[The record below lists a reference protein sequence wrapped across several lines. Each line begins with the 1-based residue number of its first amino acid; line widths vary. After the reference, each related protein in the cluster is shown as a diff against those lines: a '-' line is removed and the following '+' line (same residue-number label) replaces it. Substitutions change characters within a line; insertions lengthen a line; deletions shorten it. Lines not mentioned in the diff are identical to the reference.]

1 MADKP
6 KLGSELVLYQT
17 EDGSTRVEVRLE
29 NETVWLTQNQMAELF
44 ESSIPNVSIHIRNI
58 FQEGELRQD
67 SVVKE
72 FLTTAA
78 DGKKYQTRFYNL
90 DVIISVGYRIKSLR
104 GTQFRIW
111 ATKRLREYIVKGSTM
126 DDERLKQSGGGGFF
140 EELLARI
147 RDIRSSEKVFF
158 SSSASETSLRT
169 PARSRTATRS
179 PRPNANTRNSASW
192 TPQTPARSKWTSRR
206 P

>member
-58 FQEGELRQD
+58 CQEGELRQD

-72 FLTTAA
+72 LLTTAA
-78 DGKKYQTRFYNL
+78 DGKNYQT
-90 DVIISVGYRIKSLR
+90 
-104 GTQFRIW
+104 
-111 ATKRLREYIVKGSTM
+111 TKR
-126 DDERLKQSGGGGFF
+126 
-140 EELLARI
+140 
-147 RDIRSSEKVFF
+147 
-158 SSSASETSLRT
+158 
-169 PARSRTATRS
+169 
-179 PRPNANTRNSASW
+179 
-192 TPQTPARSKWTSRR
+192 
-206 P
+206 